1 MDWFETKVK
10 IPASVKKGEEFVF
23 VLEMDGEKK
32 NFTRKAKRNGPDW
45 QWIDWSDYEFYGGL
59 AAEAEEDEKIIEE
72 FTASEKV
79 ASNKKKKNKK
89 ARAKRKIRKKKK
101 KLEREIVRQ
110 ADEKAERTAALAG
123 APPPAAQIFSPQET
137 DHPRRPTGP
146 FRRRME
152 EISQTGIAKNNKEL
166 EDWLNWVVE
175 QEKGGN
181 RRRTR
186 QRGGRISKRKTRDLR
201 GGDWETANGEANG
214 ALNWINRP
222 PNGWIPADIPQGRL
236 QLRTNAGI
244 TYQNGMLI
252 IPGGQGDINHNTNPY
267 FINVGWSGLFTFEFN
282 DLNEIAAYV
291 VWIPTLDS
299 NDEENTVGGARR
311 KRRKSRR
318 KRRKSRRKR
327 RRKRRPS
334 RRTRKKRGGKQCP
347 PPGKDWRVKVACG
360 SPKYVACCPSKNYDC
375 EIKPINGRP
384 EPTCVKNERSG
395 QILGYEELEVR
406 FDDRAAA
413 LKERGGMASENIS
426 S

>member
-1 MDWFETKVK
+1 MDWFTTKVP
-10 IPASVKKGEEFVF
+10 IPTDVKKGEIFLPV
-23 VLEMDGEKK
+23 VEMDGEKTTL
-32 NFTRKAKRNGPDW
+32 TRKAKKNGPDW
-45 QWIDWSDYEFYGGL
+45 QRIKWSTLEFMKSV
-59 AAEAEEDEKIIEE
+59 EDDEEDEKLIEE
-72 FTASEKV
+72 FATTVKV
-79 ASNKKKKNKK
+79 AAKKKKKNKK
-89 ARAKRKIRKKKK
+89 ARAKRKTRKKKK
-101 KLEREIVRQ
+101 KREREIMQ
-110 ADEKAERTAALAG
+110 EDDKKAEHAAALAA

-137 DHPRRPTGP
+137 DHPRRPTSQ
-146 FRRRME
+146 FKRRME

-166 EDWLNWVVE
+166 EDWLNWAVE
-175 QEKGGN
+175 QDKGGN
-181 RRRTR
+181 RRKTQ
-186 QRGGRISKRKTRDLR
+186 QRGGRTSKRKTRNLR

-311 KRRKSRR
+311 KYRKSRK
-318 KRRKSRRKR
+318 KRRKSRKKR

-347 PPGKDWRVKVACG
+347 PPGKDWYVKVACG
-360 SPKYVACCPSKNYDC
+360 SPKYIACCPSKNYNC

-395 QILGYEELEVR
+395 QILSYEELEVR